1 MLNNG
6 ILVNKIFKSDERL
19 VSEEHKGGISMI
31 NKKIAHIIILIAAL
45 AMIFVAGAVVIYSNN
60 APPTSMTN
68 QSDNRQITDMVGR
81 TLIVPPSINRVAC
94 TSPPVTNLVYML
106 DPDRL
111 IGWNS
116 LTATNTTMYM
126 PDKYKNLP
134 IIGGWFGTTTGN
146 YETFIS
152 MSPDIV
158 LEAYSANGLNMQGTD
173 ANSSIVERQ
182 NKMGSI
188 PVIGIADSTDATK
201 YAPEIR
207 YMGDLLGGPAKTN
220 ADKLISFYSSALKKV
235 NSTVAT
241 IPDSERK
248 RVYYAEGPKGLQ
260 TEPEGSAHAQLI
272 DVCGGINVCDLPA
285 SMGNGYGMASVSME
299 QVVKWNPDV
308 IICGDPTFYASVY
321 SDPLWQNISA
331 VKNRQ
336 VYMVPKNPLSWMDR
350 PPGVNQIIGI
360 PWLAKVLY
368 PDKFQ
373 DVDMVSMTREFYSD
387 FYHYS
392 LTDDEARSLLASSGL
407 KDF

>member
-1 MLNNG
+1 MLNNSML
-6 ILVNKIFKSDERL
+6 INKIFKSDERL
-19 VSEEHKGGISMI
+19 SSEEHKGDMSMI
-31 NKKIAHIIILIAAL
+31 NKKITYIIVLIAAL
-45 AMIFVAGAVVIYSNN
+45 TVIFVAGAVVIYSNN

-68 QSDNRQITDMVGR
+68 TSDNRQITDMAGR
-81 TLIVPPSINRVAC
+81 TLVVPSSINRVAC
-94 TSPPVTNLVYML
+94 TSPPLTTLVYML
-106 DPDRL
+106 DPDKL
-111 IGWNS
+111 IAWNS
-116 LTATNTTMYM
+116 LTAVNTTMYM

-158 LEAYSANGLNMQGTD
+158 LEAYALPTLSTGTD
-173 ANSSIVERQ
+173 ANSTIVERQ

-188 PVIGIADSTDATK
+188 PVIGICDSCDATN
-201 YAPEIR
+201 YAPEIK
-207 YMGDLLGGPAKTN
+207 YVGDLLGGPAKKR
-220 ADKLISFYSSALKKV
+220 ADKLIAFYSSTLKKV
-235 NSTVAT
+235 NSTVKT

-260 TEPEGSAHAQLI
+260 TEPKGSAHAQLI

-285 SMGNGYGMASVSME
+285 SMGKGYGMASVSME

-321 SDPLWQNISA
+321 SNPLWQNISA
-331 VKNRQ
+331 VKNKQ

-373 DVDMVSMTREFYSD
+373 DFDMISMTKEFYSD
-387 FYHYS
+387 FYHYN

-407 KDF
+407 KSF